1 MKIICIYPGRFQ
13 PFGRHHKAAFDWLCS
28 KFGAENCHV
37 CTSDKVSN
45 DSPLNFDEKARI
57 IRKFEVNNIIKS
69 SSPYRP
75 VDIASDPDNTALIV
89 MLGQKDAGRIKYTKA
104 DGTPGYY
111 CEYYGQKEL
120 EPMSKRGYVVTAPHI
135 SITHN
140 GNELSGT
147 YLRTTLPEAPQST
160 FSELMGWYDQD
171 VQKMLCS
178 RLGAS
183 TGALQ
188 TKRHISHIWELDID
202 EICEVVNGLVSGNIH
217 AYEKVDGINLK
228 VSNKNKS
235 LVVAR
240 NKSDLIKPI
249 SPSDLIDRYM
259 DRPNLVEAF
268 GWGMLEVSKNLAHL
282 DPEYWY
288 NIEIVHPM
296 LNSVFKYEKPM
307 VIVHDICKY
316 DVNGEMIERSIPKKS
331 FGTLMSPNRIIIPR
345 LEMYAATLKSWLR
358 RQTDLESAVN
368 QIAFTLLSKV
378 SGYLATESDINTR
391 LSDVNRKM
399 TGCTDSVLRSKYFN
413 NLERLDT
420 TKILPFEG
428 IVFDYKDRTYKLT
441 GQYRYVNQILH
452 IMD

>member
-1 MKIICIYPGRFQ
+1 
-13 PFGRHHKAAFDWLCS
+13 
-28 KFGAENCHV
+28 V